1 MRPKTSAPDPPVE
14 PVNTVHLVGRVSW
27 GPEVRV
33 LPSGDEVVQLRVVV
47 PRPTRRNRSAQPGGP
62 AQEGSAAGART
73 QVDAIEVACWTART
87 RAAAL
92 RLSVDDYADLEG
104 SLHRRFYAGGGG
116 RVSRYEVEARR
127 LRRVRP

>member
-1 MRPKTSAPDPPVE
+1 MTRASSAPNSPTVD

-47 PRPTRRNRSAQPGGP
+47 PRQAPRGGGRSGEGRAGERR
-62 AQEGSAAGART
+62 
-73 QVDAIEVACWTART
+73 QVDAIEVACWSART
-87 RAAAL
+87 RAAAR

-104 SLHRRFYAGGGG
+104 SLHRRFYAGTQG

-127 LRRVRP
+127 LRRVRG